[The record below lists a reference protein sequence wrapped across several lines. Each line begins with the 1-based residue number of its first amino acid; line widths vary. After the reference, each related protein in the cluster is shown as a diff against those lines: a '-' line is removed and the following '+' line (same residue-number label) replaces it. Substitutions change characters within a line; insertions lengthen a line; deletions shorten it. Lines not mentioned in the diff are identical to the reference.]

1 MFCSLVLDNQ
11 AKEVA
16 KNFKRTVYLNYDNI
30 NYRNIIN
37 EMSWLDDIDLLIL
50 NELHKKDG
58 WKNYLKGVFDTKP
71 DNLKIFVKGSARLN
85 IFEQVGDSLAGR
97 YYKHRLMPF
106 TLHELIENKKYYNL
120 DHYINRSGLP
130 ERYLEDNDTYA
141 KRWRDQ

>member
-1 MFCSLVLDNQ
+1 
-11 AKEVA
+11 
-16 KNFKRTVYLNYDNI
+16 
-30 NYRNIIN
+30 
-37 EMSWLDDIDLLIL
+37 MSWLDDIDLLIL